1 MNTICEDKGDISLVD
16 EKSCK
21 DAVEKIKNT
30 YLVEKIKNTY
40 FYKISNDSS
49 FPKGCN
55 LLHNGDAAYLN
66 LRESGARSE
75 YARPI
80 CKIVYGT

>member
-21 DAVEKIKNT
+21 EAVEKIKNT
-30 YLVEKIKNTY
+30 FQEYIKITY
-40 FYKISNDSS
+40 YKISNDSS

>member
-30 YLVEKIKNTY
+30 YFLTV
-40 FYKISNDSS
+40 SNDSS
-49 FPKGCN
+49 LPKGCN